1 MNIDSANI
9 VNVLPGSAAI
19 EGLTTLLPGEGA
31 VTEGFADALKMQL
44 QFLTDVG
51 TGTISP
57 INTETP
63 PLATEQVQVEVQKTA
78 DLLGNDLPVSYK
90 VDDKDDVDAT
100 LSVVTDS
107 LKYLEAGA
115 TAQPETP
122 QVPLPVIADQPQLQA
137 ETEQQSKDDDTAQ
150 LAVVDDQEAQTLLA
164 QRMMVLTQDQPQLQT
179 PESEDSAASQATQAE
194 VLSLLKSSSEIA
206 KINAD
211 KQLNQVKSEQVQLKI
226 PTTSES
232 FSADLAQQEQNAAT
246 GKPAQT
252 EQLTAVTSKSDQTE
266 QLATE
271 VTSKIEANVVGA
283 ASVNGQVDKIPADVK
298 TEVPAL
304 TRPLSHPEWNKD
316 LGERIVW
323 MNNRAMPA
331 AEINLNP
338 QHLGPVS
345 VRIDMN
351 QDQASIVFTAQ
362 HAAVREAIEAS
373 LPKLREMLGEQQ
385 LNLVNVS
392 IAQHGGSEQKQA
404 QSQAQPQYV
413 NQTNGEVAADGVDG
427 NSVAEGERVV
437 VSNGLLNMYA

>member
-9 VNVLPGSAAI
+9 VNVLPGSTAI
-19 EGLTTLLPGEGA
+19 EGLTTLLPVEGA

-63 PLATEQVQVEVQKTA
+63 PLAAEQLSVEVQKTA

-150 LAVVDDQEAQTLLA
+150 LAVVDDQEAQALLA
-164 QRMMVLTQDQPQLQT
+164 QRMMVLTQDQPQLQA
-179 PESEDSAASQATQAE
+179 PESEASAASQAE

-206 KINAD
+206 KINSD
-211 KQLNQVKSEQVQLKI
+211 KQLNQIKSEQVQLKT

-252 EQLTAVTSKSDQTE
+252 EQLTAVTGKSDQTE
-266 QLATE
+266 HLAE
-271 VTSKIEANVVGA
+271 VTSKIETNVVGA
-283 ASVNGQVDKIPADVK
+283 ASVNGQVDKVPADVK

-323 MNNRAMPA
+323 MNNRALPA

-392 IAQHGGSEQKQA
+392 IAQHGSSEQEQA
-404 QSQAQPQYV
+404 QAQPQYV
-413 NQTNGEVAADGVDG
+413 NQTNGEVAADGADG
-427 NSVAEGERVV
+427 NSAVEGERVV

>member
-9 VNVLPGSAAI
+9 VNVLPGSTAI
-19 EGLTTLLPGEGA
+19 EGLTTLLPVEGA
-31 VTEGFADALKMQL
+31 ITEGFADALKMQL
-44 QFLTDVG
+44 QFLTDAG

-63 PLATEQVQVEVQKTA
+63 PLAAEQLSVEVQKTA

-115 TAQPETP
+115 AAQPETP

-150 LAVVDDQEAQTLLA
+150 LAVVDDDQEAQALLA
-164 QRMMVLTQDQPQLQT
+164 QRMMVLTQNQPQLQA
-179 PESEDSAASQATQAE
+179 PESEA
-194 VLSLLKSSSEIA
+194 LSLLKSSSEIA

-211 KQLNQVKSEQVQLKI
+211 KQLNQIKTEQVQLK
-226 PTTSES
+226 TSVTSES

-246 GKPAQT
+246 GKLAQT
-252 EQLTAVTSKSDQTE
+252 EQLTAVTGKSGQTE
-266 QLATE
+266 QLAE

-283 ASVNGQVDKIPADVK
+283 ASVNGQVDKIPAEVK

-323 MNNRAMPA
+323 MNNRALPA

-392 IAQHGGSEQKQA
+392 IAQHGSSEQKQA
-404 QSQAQPQYV
+404 QAQPQYA
-413 NQTNGEVAADGVDG
+413 NQTNGEVAADGGDG
-427 NSVAEGERVV
+427 NSAVEGERVL
-437 VSNGLLNMYA
+437 VSNGLLNTYA

>member
-9 VNVLPGSAAI
+9 VNVLPGSTAI
-19 EGLTTLLPGEGA
+19 EGLTTLLPVEGA

-44 QFLTDVG
+44 QFLTDAS

-63 PLATEQVQVEVQKTA
+63 PLSAEQLSVEVQKTA

-115 TAQPETP
+115 VAQPETP

-150 LAVVDDQEAQTLLA
+150 LAVVDDQEAQALLA
-164 QRMMVLTQDQPQLQT
+164 QRMMVLTQNQPQLQA
-179 PESEDSAASQATQAE
+179 PESEASAASQAEA
-194 VLSLLKSSSEIA
+194 LSLLKSSSEIA

-211 KQLNQVKSEQVQLKI
+211 KQLNQIKTEQVQLK
-226 PTTSES
+226 TSVTSES

-246 GKPAQT
+246 GKLAQT
-252 EQLTAVTSKSDQTE
+252 GKLTAVTGKSGQTE
-266 QLATE
+266 QLAE

-283 ASVNGQVDKIPADVK
+283 ASVNGQVDKIPAEVK

-323 MNNRAMPA
+323 MNNRALPA

-392 IAQHGGSEQKQA
+392 IAQHGSSEQKQA
-404 QSQAQPQYV
+404 QAQPQYA
-413 NQTNGEVAADGVDG
+413 NQTNGEVAADGGDG
-427 NSVAEGERVV
+427 NSAVEGERVV
-437 VSNGLLNMYA
+437 VSNGLLNTYA

>member
-9 VNVLPGSAAI
+9 VNVLPGSTAI
-19 EGLTTLLPGEGA
+19 EGLTTLVPVEGA

-51 TGTISP
+51 TGTSSP

-63 PLATEQVQVEVQKTA
+63 PLSNEQLSVEVQKTA

-115 TAQPETP
+115 AAKPEIP
-122 QVPLPVIADQPQLQA
+122 QVPLPVIAGQPQLQA
-137 ETEQQSKDDDTAQ
+137 ETGQPSKDDDTAQ
-150 LAVVDDQEAQTLLA
+150 LAVVDDQEAQALLA
-164 QRMMVLTQDQPQLQT
+164 QRMMVLTQDQPQLQAQ
-179 PESEDSAASQATQAE
+179 SEASTASQTDS
-194 VLSLLKSSSEIA
+194 LSLLKASSEIA

-211 KQLNQVKSEQVQLKI
+211 KQLNQIKSEQVQLKT
-226 PTTSES
+226 PATPES

-252 EQLTAVTSKSDQTE
+252 EQLTAVAGKSDQTE
-266 QLATE
+266 QLTA
-271 VTSKIEANVVGA
+271 VTSKIETNVAGA
-283 ASVNGQVDKIPADVK
+283 ASANGQVDKIPVEVK

-323 MNNRAMPA
+323 MNNRALPA

-392 IAQHGGSEQKQA
+392 IAQHGSSEQKQA
-404 QSQAQPQYV
+404 QAQPQYV
-413 NQTNGEVAADGVDG
+413 NQTNGEVAADGGDG
-427 NSVAEGERVV
+427 NSAVEGERVV
-437 VSNGLLNMYA
+437 VSNGLLNTYA

>member
-9 VNVLPGSAAI
+9 VNALPGSTAI
-19 EGLTTLLPGEGA
+19 EGLTTLLPVEGA

-51 TGTISP
+51 TRTISP

-63 PLATEQVQVEVQKTA
+63 PLSAEQLSVEVQKTA

-90 VDDKDDVDAT
+90 IDDKDDVDAT

-115 TAQPETP
+115 AAQPETP

-150 LAVVDDQEAQTLLA
+150 LAVVDDQEAQALLA
-164 QRMMVLTQDQPQLQT
+164 QRMMVLTQDQPQLQA
-179 PESEDSAASQATQAE
+179 PESEASAASQAEA
-194 VLSLLKSSSEIA
+194 LSLLKSSSEIA

-211 KQLNQVKSEQVQLKI
+211 KQLNQVKSELVQLKA

-246 GKPAQT
+246 GKPAPT
-252 EQLTAVTSKSDQTE
+252 EQLTAVTGKSDQTE
-266 QLATE
+266 QLVE

-323 MNNRAMPA
+323 MNNRALPA

-404 QSQAQPQYV
+404 QSQSQAQPQYV
-413 NQTNGEVAADGVDG
+413 NQTNGEVAADGGDG
-427 NSVAEGERVV
+427 NSVVEGERVV
-437 VSNGLLNMYA
+437 VSNGLLNTYA

>member
-9 VNVLPGSAAI
+9 VNVLPGSTAI
-19 EGLTTLLPGEGA
+19 EGLTTLLPVEGA
-31 VTEGFADALKMQL
+31 IIEGFADALKMQL

-63 PLATEQVQVEVQKTA
+63 PLSAEQVQVEVQKTA

-115 TAQPETP
+115 AAQPETP

-150 LAVVDDQEAQTLLA
+150 LAVVDDDQEAQVLLA
-164 QRMMVLTQDQPQLQT
+164 QRMMVLTQNQPQLQA
-179 PESEDSAASQATQAE
+179 PESEASAASQAEA
-194 VLSLLKSSSEIA
+194 LSLLKSSSEIT

-211 KQLNQVKSEQVQLKI
+211 KQLNQIKSEQVQLKT
-226 PTTSES
+226 PATPES

-252 EQLTAVTSKSDQTE
+252 EPLAAVTGKSGQTE
-266 QLATE
+266 QLVE
-271 VTSKIEANVVGA
+271 VTSKIETNVAGA
-283 ASVNGQVDKIPADVK
+283 ASVNGQVDKVPVEVK

-323 MNNRAMPA
+323 MNNRALPA

-351 QDQASIVFTAQ
+351 QDQASIVFTTQ

-385 LNLVNVS
+385 LNLANVS

-404 QSQAQPQYV
+404 QAQPQYV
-413 NQTNGEVAADGVDG
+413 NQSNGEVAADGADG
-427 NSVAEGERVV
+427 NTVVEGERVV

>member
-9 VNVLPGSAAI
+9 VNVLPGSTAI
-19 EGLTTLLPGEGA
+19 EGLTTLLPVEGA

-63 PLATEQVQVEVQKTA
+63 PLSAEQLSVEVQKTA

-107 LKYLEAGA
+107 LKYLETGA
-115 TAQPETP
+115 AAQPETP
-122 QVPLPVIADQPQLQA
+122 QVLLPVIADQPQLQA

-150 LAVVDDQEAQTLLA
+150 LAVVDDQEAQALLA

-179 PESEDSAASQATQAE
+179 PESEASAASQTEA
-194 VLSLLKSSSEIA
+194 LSLLKSSSEIA
-206 KINAD
+206 KINTD
-211 KQLNQVKSEQVQLKI
+211 KQVNQIKSEQVQLK
-226 PTTSES
+226 TSVTSES

-246 GKPAQT
+246 GKSAQT
-252 EQLTAVTSKSDQTE
+252 EQLTAVNGKSDQTE
-266 QLATE
+266 QLAA

-323 MNNRAMPA
+323 MNNRALPA

-404 QSQAQPQYV
+404 QAQPQYV
-413 NQTNGEVAADGVDG
+413 NQTSGEVAADGADG
-427 NSVAEGERVV
+427 NSAVEGERVV

>member
-9 VNVLPGSAAI
+9 VNVLPGSTAI
-19 EGLTTLLPGEGA
+19 EGLTTLLPVEGA
-31 VTEGFADALKMQL
+31 ITEGFADALKMQL

-57 INTETP
+57 INTEPP
-63 PLATEQVQVEVQKTA
+63 PLSAEPVQVEVQKTA

-115 TAQPETP
+115 VAQPETP

-137 ETEQQSKDDDTAQ
+137 ETEQQLKDEDTAQ
-150 LAVVDDQEAQTLLA
+150 LAVVDDQEAQVLLA
-164 QRMMVLTQDQPQLQT
+164 QRMMVLTQDQPQLQA
-179 PESEDSAASQATQAE
+179 PESEASAASQAEA
-194 VLSLLKSSSEIA
+194 LSLLKSSSEIA

-211 KQLNQVKSEQVQLKI
+211 KQLNQIKSEQVQLKT
-226 PTTSES
+226 PATPES

-252 EQLTAVTSKSDQTE
+252 EQLTVVTGKSGQTE
-266 QLATE
+266 QLAE

-283 ASVNGQVDKIPADVK
+283 ASVNGQVDKVPAEVK

-404 QSQAQPQYV
+404 QAQPQYV
-413 NQTNGEVAADGVDG
+413 NQTNGEVAADGADG
-427 NSVAEGERVV
+427 NAAVDGERVV

>member
-1 MNIDSANI
+1 
-9 VNVLPGSAAI
+9 
-19 EGLTTLLPGEGA
+19 
-31 VTEGFADALKMQL
+31 
-44 QFLTDVG
+44 
-51 TGTISP
+51 
-57 INTETP
+57 
-63 PLATEQVQVEVQKTA
+63 
-78 DLLGNDLPVSYK
+78 VSYK

-115 TAQPETP
+115 AAQPETP

-150 LAVVDDQEAQTLLA
+150 LAVIDDQEAQALLA
-164 QRMMVLTQDQPQLQT
+164 QRMMVLTQDQPQLQA
-179 PESEDSAASQATQAE
+179 PESEASAAGQATQAE
-194 VLSLLKSSSEIA
+194 ALSLLKSSAEIA

-211 KQLNQVKSEQVQLKI
+211 KQLNQIKSEQVQLKT

-246 GKPAQT
+246 GKTAQT
-252 EQLTAVTSKSDQTE
+252 EQLTAVTGKSDQTE
-266 QLATE
+266 QLAA

-323 MNNRAMPA
+323 MNNRALPA

-404 QSQAQPQYV
+404 QSQSQAQPQYV
-413 NQTNGEVAADGVDG
+413 NQTNGEVAADGGDG
-427 NSVAEGERVV
+427 NSAVEDERVV

>member
-1 MNIDSANI
+1 
-9 VNVLPGSAAI
+9 
-19 EGLTTLLPGEGA
+19 
-31 VTEGFADALKMQL
+31 MQL
-44 QFLTDVG
+44 
-51 TGTISP
+51 
-57 INTETP
+57 
-63 PLATEQVQVEVQKTA
+63 KT
-78 DLLGNDLPVSYK
+78 
-90 VDDKDDVDAT
+90 
-100 LSVVTDS
+100 
-107 LKYLEAGA
+107 
-115 TAQPETP
+115 
-122 QVPLPVIADQPQLQA
+122 
-137 ETEQQSKDDDTAQ
+137 
-150 LAVVDDQEAQTLLA
+150 
-164 QRMMVLTQDQPQLQT
+164 
-179 PESEDSAASQATQAE
+179 
-194 VLSLLKSSSEIA
+194 
-206 KINAD
+206 
-211 KQLNQVKSEQVQLKI
+211 

-246 GKPAQT
+246 GKTAQT
-252 EQLTAVTSKSDQTE
+252 EQLTAVTGKSDQTE
-266 QLATE
+266 QLAA

-323 MNNRAMPA
+323 MNNRALPA

-413 NQTNGEVAADGVDG
+413 NQTNGEVAADGADG
-427 NSVAEGERVV
+427 NSAVEGERVV